1 MERARRRF
9 WTLAVTAGAVLV
21 ILAAAASGLFQL
33 VVQAAP
39 GYRADVERYVR
50 ELTGQ
55 PVRIGQLG
63 LTWRYYYP
71 SLDLNGVALLAAD
84 GQTPLLQA
92 ERLRLGFGLTRLLR
106 GDTTPSRLE
115 LHGVGLNVNVDRDG
129 NVTVQGLE
137 VSGADAGAGET
148 LEALGPLARFS
159 RVRLERCRVN
169 LRDERRG
176 REVYSFG
183 IAEATLD
190 RGLLG
195 DVLSVEVALP
205 ASLGDSAH
213 VEMVFNGEL
222 LQPSTWSGK
231 LTGELDGLV
240 PRTWLDPYLVR
251 GATLDA
257 SDTEL
262 RVSGAIEQGR
272 LHSAEIDL
280 RAGPIVARRAQ
291 HRARID
297 ALDLQG
303 RLERKDA
310 GWVAVI
316 QRLSLDGRRGSWST
330 KATVTA
336 TAGPDERWLFEGAAD
351 YLRVDDLAPW
361 LQIAAVPSALAGLD
375 GAVGAVHELQVRYQN
390 DGDEPRY
397 GYRARFDDLAL
408 PASAR
413 PVGFSGLRGEVAG
426 DERGGRAVLQESRAV
441 LELPGRLATPTLP
454 FAALEAELEWQ
465 RQRDGWRFGMPQF
478 RWELW
483 GLRGK
488 GRFAVTPAPTGGSPV
503 MDLTAQF
510 SAEDAMRAKPLMPQH
525 WSPGLRNWLDR
536 AIVKARAPRATL
548 VIQGPLA
555 DFPFHKERSGRWALD
570 IDAADVE
577 LAYHPDWPA
586 VNDLD
591 AQLHFEG
598 SSLAIESRQGTIA
611 GNPIEAV
618 TARFPDFG
626 TGQLLIDG
634 TVRGET
640 GRFYQFL
647 SNSPLRDKLK
657 ALLTQTTASGP
668 SAVEIHLD
676 IPVKEASQAQ
686 VSGRVTLDGV
696 VLNHGGLPEPIRD
709 IRGALAFDAAGA
721 IRAERLTG
729 KLYDVPLEASIAPQS
744 AGGSVLTAGFRLA
757 IDPAGSGAS
766 TLIPAFLRR
775 QAAGGSAWHASLP
788 IGGEADAGVRLT
800 SDLVGVEL
808 RYPEPLGKARDE
820 VRPLALTIGSARGAP
835 LHITVDAAGRLGAD
849 LRFARRGRA
858 MALAR
863 GVVRLGA
870 GPTPA
875 PTDAGLVLTGE
886 LPEVDLERWRDALTS
901 AGIDGEQGQIVR
913 RADLRFGAARYGP
926 FTLRDLRYAWTASRQ
941 GWSLVL
947 GGAQGG
953 GEIRWNAPT
962 GGADSGLL
970 TARLDQL
977 AVGYAP
983 EEGGTPQD
991 EAATPLDPTALP
1003 QLDIDVG
1010 KLVLGPANLGH
1021 VTFATRRTELGQR
1034 TQAMKASG
1042 GIVTLS
1048 AEGEWRR
1055 RAGQS
1060 SGSLSGDLESSDIA
1074 TLLKAFG
1081 YTPNLDARSARF
1093 KAALAWPPSERG
1105 LEWPMAQGTVHLE
1118 IANGQLRAVE
1128 PGAGRVLGLM
1138 NFYALPRRLTLNFR
1152 DVVSKGLGFDKVTGD
1167 FELRDGSAQ
1176 TQNLRVAG
1184 PSVRMDVRGR
1194 IGLAAR
1200 DYDQQVTVY
1209 PDVSGGVTLGA
1220 VLLGGPIAGALA
1232 LIAQEV
1238 MNKPLNQVTQ
1248 LSYRVTGSWDNPQ
1261 VTQGSAP
1268 KPDRAEP
1275 PRGAPPSGGPRK

>member
-1 MERARRRF
+1 MERTPRRF

-21 ILAAAASGLFQL
+21 ILAAVASGVFQL

-39 GYRADVERYVR
+39 GYRADVERYVH

-55 PVRIGQLG
+55 HVRIGQLG

-106 GDTTPSRLE
+106 GDTTPNRLE
-115 LHGVGLNVNVDRDG
+115 LHGVGLNVSVDRDA
-129 NVTVQGLE
+129 NVTVQGIE
-137 VSGADAGAGET
+137 VSGADAGSGEA

-176 REVYSFG
+176 REVLSFG

-195 DVLSVEVALP
+195 DVLSVDVALP

-213 VEMVFNGEL
+213 VEMAFNGEL
-222 LQPSTWSGK
+222 LQPSTWSGTA
-231 LTGELDGLV
+231 TGEFDGLV
-240 PRTWLDPYLVR
+240 ARTWLEPYLVR
-251 GATLDA
+251 GATLETGETA
-257 SDTEL
+257 L

-272 LHSAEIDL
+272 LQSADVDL
-280 RAGPIVARRAQ
+280 HAGPVVASRAQ
-291 HRARID
+291 HRARLE
-297 ALDLQG
+297 ALDLHG
-303 RLERKDA
+303 RLERTDA
-310 GWVAVI
+310 GWRAEVE
-316 QRLSLDGRRGSWST
+316 RLSFDGRRGSWST
-330 KATVTA
+330 QATLTA
-336 TAGPDERWLFEGAAD
+336 TAAADAPWLIEGAAD
-351 YLRVDDLAPW
+351 YLRIDDLAPW
-361 LQIAAVPSALAGLD
+361 LQIAAVPSALAALD
-375 GAVGAVHELQVRYQN
+375 AASGAVHELQVRYQD
-390 DGDEPRY
+390 DGEDPRY
-397 GYRARFDDLAL
+397 GYRARFEDLAL

-454 FAALEAELEWQ
+454 LAALEAELEWQ
-465 RQRDGWRFGMPQF
+465 RQRDGWRVGMPQF
-478 RWELW
+478 SWELW

-488 GRFAVTPAPTGGSPV
+488 GRFAVTPAPDGGSPI

-510 SAEDAMRAKPLMPQH
+510 STEDATRAKPLMPQA
-525 WSPGLRNWLDR
+525 WSPGLRSWLDR

-555 DFPFHKERSGRWALD
+555 DFPFHKHPTGRWALD

-586 VNDLD
+586 VNDVD

-598 SSLAIESRQGTIA
+598 SSLAIESRHGTIV
-611 GNPIEAV
+611 GNPIETA

-647 SNSPLRDKLK
+647 SSSPIRDKLK
-657 ALLTQTTASGP
+657 VLLTQTTASGP
-668 SAVEIHLD
+668 SAVDIHLD
-676 IPVKEASQAQ
+676 IPVKEATQTK

-709 IRGALAFDAAGA
+709 IRGALDFDAAGA
-721 IRAERLTG
+721 IRAEGLTG
-729 KLYDVPLEASIAPQS
+729 KLYEVPLAASIAPQAS
-744 AGGSVLTAGFRLA
+744 GGSLLTAAFRFA
-757 IDPAGSGAS
+757 IDPAGKGAS
-766 TLIPAFLRR
+766 ALIPAFLRR
-775 QAAGGSAWHASLP
+775 QAAGASDWRASLL
-788 IGGEADAGVRLT
+788 IGGATDTDVHLAT
-800 SDLVGVEL
+800 DLVGVEL
-808 RYPEPLGKARDE
+808 KYPEPLGKARDE
-820 VRPLALTIGSARGAP
+820 ARPLALAIGSARDAP
-835 LHITVDAAGRLGAD
+835 LRITVDAAERLGAD
-849 LRFARRGRA
+849 LRFARRGGA

-863 GVVRLGA
+863 GVVRVGA

-875 PTDAGLVLTGE
+875 PAATDAGLVLTGE
-886 LPEVDLERWRDALTS
+886 LPEIDLERWHEALTA
-901 AGIDGEQGQIVR
+901 AGIDGEQGQAVR
-913 RADLRFGAARYGP
+913 RADLRFGVARYGA
-926 FTLRDLRYAWTASRQ
+926 FTLRDLRYAWAASRQ

-947 GGAQGG
+947 GGAQAG

-962 GGADSGLL
+962 GPADKGLL

-977 AVGYAP
+977 AVDY
-983 EEGGTPQD
+983 TPAED
-991 EAATPLDPTALP
+991 EPAGEDAAPLDPNALP
-1003 QLDIDVG
+1003 QFDLDVG
-1010 KLVLGPANLGH
+1010 KLVVGPANLGH
-1021 VTFATRRTELGQR
+1021 VTFASRRTELGQR

-1042 GIVTLS
+1042 GILTLN

-1060 SGSLSGDLESSDIA
+1060 SGSLAGDLASSDIA

-1081 YTPNLDARSARF
+1081 YAPNLDAKSARF

-1105 LEWPMAQGTVHLE
+1105 LDWPMAQGTVHLE
-1118 IANGQLRAVE
+1118 IENGQLRAVE

-1152 DVVSKGLGFDKVTGD
+1152 DVVSKGLGFDKITGD
-1167 FELRDGSAQ
+1167 FELRDGDAH
-1176 TQNLRVAG
+1176 TQNLRVGG
-1184 PSVRMDVRGR
+1184 PSVRMDMRGR

-1238 MNKPLNQVTQ
+1238 MGKPLNKVTE

-1261 VTQGSAP
+1261 VMQGTAP
-1268 KPDRAEP
+1268 KPDRA
-1275 PRGAPPSGGPRK
+1275 APARSGGPRK

>member
-1 MERARRRF
+1 MERAPRRF
-9 WTLAVTAGAVLV
+9 WTLAITVGAVLV
-21 ILAAAASGLFQL
+21 ILAAAASGVFQL

-39 GYRADVERYVR
+39 GYRADVERYVH

-55 PVRIGQLG
+55 RVRIAQLG

-84 GQTPLLQA
+84 GQTPVLQA

-106 GDTTPSRLE
+106 GDTTPNRLE

-129 NVTVQGLE
+129 NVTVQGIG
-137 VSGADAGAGET
+137 VSGPDSGAGEA
-148 LEALGPLARFS
+148 LDELGPLARFS

-169 LRDERRG
+169 LHDERRG
-176 REVYSFG
+176 REVWSFG

-195 DVLSVEVALP
+195 DVLSLDVALP

-213 VEMVFNGEL
+213 VELAFNGEL

-231 LTGELDGLV
+231 LGGELDGLV
-240 PRTWLDPYLVR
+240 ARTWLEPYLVR
-251 GATLDA
+251 GATLDTGETA
-257 SDTEL
+257 L
-262 RVSGAIEQGR
+262 RVSGTIEHGR
-272 LHSAEIDL
+272 LQSADL
-280 RAGPIVARRAQ
+280 DLHAGPVIARRAQ

-303 RLERKDA
+303 RLERKEA
-310 GWVAVI
+310 GWEAQVE
-316 QRLSLDGRRGSWST
+316 RLSLDGRRGSWST
-330 KATVTA
+330 QAALTA
-336 TAGPDERWLFEGAAD
+336 TPTPDARWRLEGTAE
-351 YLRVDDLAPW
+351 YLRLDDLAPW
-361 LQIAAVPSALAGLD
+361 LQIAAVPPALAALD
-375 GAVGAVHELQVRYQN
+375 AASGAVHELQLRFHD
-390 DGDEPRY
+390 DGEDPRY
-397 GYRARFDDLAL
+397 GYRARFEDLAV
-408 PASAR
+408 PAAGR

-441 LELPGRLATPTLP
+441 LELPGKLAAPTLP

-488 GRFAVTPAPTGGSPV
+488 GRFAVTPAPDGGSPV
-503 MDLTAQF
+503 MDLAAQF
-510 SAEDAMRAKPLMPQH
+510 AAEDATRAKPLMPQA
-525 WSPGLRNWLDR
+525 WSPGLRSWLDR
-536 AIVKARAPRATL
+536 AIVQARAPRATL

-555 DFPFHKERSGRWALD
+555 DFPFHKNPSGRWALD
-570 IDAADVE
+570 IEAADVE

-598 SSLAIESRQGTIA
+598 SSLAIESTQGAIV
-611 GNPIEAV
+611 GNPIETV

-640 GRFYQFL
+640 ARFYQFL
-647 SNSPLRDKLK
+647 SSSPIRDKLK

-668 SAVEIHLD
+668 AVVDIHLD
-676 IPVKEASQAQ
+676 IPVKEAAETK
-686 VSGRVTLDGV
+686 VSGRVALDGV
-696 VLNHGGLPEPIRD
+696 VLNHGGLPEPIRG
-709 IRGALAFDAAGA
+709 IRGALDFDATGA
-721 IRAERLTG
+721 IRAQRLTG
-729 KLYDVPLEASIAPQS
+729 ELYEVPLEASIAPQ
-744 AGGSVLTAGFRLA
+744 AGGGSLLTAAFRLA
-757 IDPAGSGAS
+757 IDPAGKGAS
-766 TLIPAFLRR
+766 ALIPAFLRR
-775 QAAGGSAWHASLP
+775 KAAGASDWRASLL
-788 IGGEADAGVRLT
+788 IGGASDAEVHLAT
-800 SDLVGVEL
+800 DLAGVEL
-808 RYPEPLGKARDE
+808 GYPEPLGKARDE
-820 VRPLALTIGSARGAP
+820 VRPLALAIGSTRDAP
-835 LHITVDAAGRLGAD
+835 LRIAVDAAERLGAD
-849 LRFARRGRA
+849 LRFARRGGA
-858 MALAR
+858 LALAR
-863 GVVRLGA
+863 GVVRVGA

-875 PTDAGLVLTGE
+875 PAQTDAGLALTGE
-886 LPEVDLERWRDALTS
+886 LPEIDLQRWQEALATS
-901 AGIDGEQGQIVR
+901 GIGGEEGQVVR
-913 RADLRFGAARYGP
+913 RAELRFGVARYGA
-926 FTLRDLRYAWTASRQ
+926 FTLRDLRYTWAASRQ

-947 GGAQGG
+947 GGAKGS
-953 GEIRWNAPT
+953 GEVRWNSPA
-962 GGADSGLL
+962 GAADKGLL
-970 TARLDQL
+970 TARLEQL
-977 AVGYAP
+977 AVEY
-983 EEGGTPQD
+983 TPREAD
-991 EAATPLDPTALP
+991 EAEDPAAEPLDPNTLP

-1010 KLVLGPANLGH
+1010 KLAFGPADLGH
-1021 VTFATRRTELGQR
+1021 VTFASRRTELGQR
-1034 TQAMKASG
+1034 THAIKASG
-1042 GIVTLS
+1042 GILTLD

-1060 SGSLSGDLESSDIA
+1060 SGSLAGDLASSNIA

-1081 YTPNLDARSARF
+1081 YAPNLDAKSARF
-1093 KAALAWPPSERG
+1093 KLALAWPPSERG

-1118 IANGQLRAVE
+1118 IQNGQLRAVE

-1152 DVVSKGLGFDKVTGD
+1152 DVVSKGLGFDKITGD
-1167 FELRDGSAQ
+1167 FELRDGNAH

-1184 PSVRMDVRGR
+1184 PSVRMDMRGR

-1238 MNKPLNQVTQ
+1238 MGKPLNKVTE

-1268 KPDRAEP
+1268 KPAPEAPRA
-1275 PRGAPPSGGPRK
+1275 GGPRK

>member
-1 MERARRRF
+1 MERTPRRF
-9 WTLAVTAGAVLV
+9 WTLAVTVGAVLV
-21 ILAAAASGLFQL
+21 ILAAAASGVFQL
-33 VVQAAP
+33 VVQAVP
-39 GYRADVERYVR
+39 GYRADVERYVQ
-50 ELTGQ
+50 EQTGQ
-55 PVRIGQLG
+55 HVRIGQLS

-71 SLDLNGVALLAAD
+71 SLDLNGVELLGAD
-84 GQTPLLQA
+84 ANTPLLQA
-92 ERLRLGFGLTRLLR
+92 ERLRLGFALTRLLR

-115 LHGVGLNVNVDRDG
+115 LHGVGINANIDGDG
-129 NVTVQGLE
+129 NLTVQGID
-137 VSGADAGAGET
+137 VSGADAGSGQ
-148 LEALGPLARFS
+148 ALAALDPLLRFS
-159 RVRLERCRVN
+159 RLRLERCRVN
-169 LRDERRG
+169 LRDQRRS
-176 REVYSFG
+176 REVWSFG

-195 DVLSVEVALP
+195 DVMALDLVLP

-213 VEMVFNGEL
+213 VELAFNGEL

-231 LTGELDGLV
+231 LTGEVSGLV
-240 PRTWLDPYLVR
+240 ARTLLAPYLVR
-251 GATLDA
+251 GATLEA
-257 SDTEL
+257 GETEL
-262 RVSGAIEQGR
+262 RVFGAVEQGR
-272 LHSAEIDL
+272 LQSARVEL
-280 RAGPIVARRAQ
+280 RAGPVVARRAQ
-291 HRARID
+291 HLARID

-303 RLERKDA
+303 RVEARDGGWQADIERLA
-310 GWVAVI
+310 
-316 QRLSLDGRRGSWST
+316 LDGARGSWSSRG
-330 KATVTA
+330 TVTA
-336 TAGPDERWLFEGAAD
+336 TASPDGRWRAEGTAD
-351 YLRVDDLAPW
+351 YLRIDDLAPW
-361 LQIAAVPSALAGLD
+361 LQIADVPPALAALD
-375 GAVGAVHELQVRYQN
+375 AASGAVHELQVRYQD
-390 DGDEPRY
+390 DGDERRF
-397 GYRARFDDLAL
+397 GYRARFEDLAL

-413 PVGFSGLRGEVAG
+413 PVGFAGLRGEVAG

-441 LELPGRLATPTLP
+441 LELPGKLVTPTLP

-488 GRFAVTPAPTGGSPV
+488 GRFTLTPAPEGGAPV
-503 MDLTAQF
+503 MDLSAQF
-510 SAEDAMRAKPLMPQH
+510 SAEDATRAKPLMPQA
-525 WSPGLRNWLDR
+525 WSAGLRGWLDR

-555 DFPFHKERSGRWALD
+555 DFPFHEQATGHWALD

-586 VNDLD
+586 VSDL
-591 AQLHFEG
+591 AARLHFEG
-598 SSLAIESRQGTIA
+598 NSLAIESRQGTIV

-618 TARFPDFG
+618 TARFPEFG

-640 GRFYQFL
+640 ARFYQFL
-647 SNSPLRDKLK
+647 SSSPLRDKLK

-668 SAVEIHLD
+668 SAVDIVLD
-676 IPVKEASQAQ
+676 IPVKEASRAQ

-709 IRGALAFDAAGA
+709 IRGALEFDAGGA
-721 IRAERLTG
+721 IRAEGLAGT
-729 KLYDVPLEASIAPQS
+729 LYDVPLAAAIAPQP
-744 AGGSVLTAGFRLA
+744 AGGSLLTAAFRLA
-757 IDPAGSGAS
+757 IDPAGKGAS
-766 TLIPAFLRR
+766 GLIPSFLRR
-775 QAAGGSAWHASLP
+775 QAAGASDWRASLLL
-788 IGGEADAGVRLT
+788 GGAADAGVRLT
-800 SDLVGVEL
+800 TDLVGVEL
-808 RYPEPLGKARDE
+808 EYPEPLGKARAD
-820 VRPLALTIGSARGAP
+820 VRPLALTIGSARDAP
-835 LHITVDAAGRLGAD
+835 LRITVDAAERLGAD
-849 LRFARRGRA
+849 LRFARRAGG

-863 GVVRLGA
+863 GVLRVGA
-870 GPTPA
+870 GTTPA
-875 PTDAGLVLTGE
+875 PAAADAGLTLVGE
-886 LPEVDLERWRDALTS
+886 LPEIDLRKWQDALTTS
-901 AGIDGEQGQIVR
+901 GIGGEQTQVVR
-913 RADLRFGAARYGP
+913 RAALRFGAARWGA

-941 GWSLVL
+941 GWSLAL
-947 GGAQGG
+947 DGPRGG
-953 GEIRWNAPT
+953 GEVRWNA
-962 GGADSGLL
+962 AERGLL

-977 AVGYAP
+977 AAEY
-983 EEGGTPQD
+983 TPVED
-991 EAATPLDPTALP
+991 EPAAKAAAPLDPNTLP
-1003 QLDIDVG
+1003 QLDLDIG
-1010 KLVLGPANLGH
+1010 KLVVGPANLGH
-1021 VTFATRRTELGQR
+1021 VTVATRRTELGQR
-1034 TQAMKASG
+1034 THALKASG
-1042 GIVTLS
+1042 GILTLS
-1048 AEGEWRR
+1048 ADGEWRR

-1060 SGSLSGDLESSDIA
+1060 SGSLSGDLAASDIA
-1074 TLLKAFG
+1074 TLLRAFG
-1081 YTPNLDARSARF
+1081 YTPNLDAKSARF
-1093 KAALAWPPSERG
+1093 TMALAWPPAEEG
-1105 LEWPMAQGTVHLE
+1105 LAWAQAQGTVHLE
-1118 IANGQLRAVE
+1118 LESGQLRAVE

-1167 FELRDGSAQ
+1167 FELRDGNAT

-1268 KPDRAEP
+1268 KPERA
-1275 PRGAPPSGGPRK
+1275 APGGGPRK